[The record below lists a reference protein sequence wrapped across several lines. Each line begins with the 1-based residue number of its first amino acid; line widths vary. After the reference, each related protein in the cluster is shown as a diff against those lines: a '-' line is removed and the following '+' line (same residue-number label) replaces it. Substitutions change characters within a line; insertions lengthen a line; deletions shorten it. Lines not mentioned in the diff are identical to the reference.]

1 MKSERIFNF
10 SAGPAVLPEAVLDT
24 STVKGGGK
32 AATAVVGEV
41 DPLRGEAMV
50 AFGWAT
56 ADALANG
63 LGHLDS

>member
-1 MKSERIFNF
+1 MVPKGKGK
-10 SAGPAVLPEAVLDT
+10 AKPTAEAVLDA

-41 DPLRGEAMV
+41 DPLRGEAMI

-63 LGHLDS
+63 LGRNAD